1 MRTKNPNGLVLWEN
15 DELVVIVT
23 NLRRPSRNEKT
34 GDLLQI
40 FIFYKHELPSR
51 AIVSGNDRH
60 CCGDCKRRPL
70 NSGHYGVEPCY
81 VLLWQGPDSVW
92 KCWKDGGYEQWDGKP
107 NIFRHKLVRFG
118 AYGDPAYIPRRIV
131 SSIVRACKAHT
142 GYTHQ
147 WESKKYKAYKDLFKA
162 SVDTFEEYWQAK
174 ALGWSTYRAR
184 GKDERLQSNEHVCP
198 ASKEAGLRSKCETCM
213 LCNGHGWDMS
223 IVEH

>member
-1 MRTKNPNGLVLWEN
+1 MRTINPNGLVLWES
-15 DELVVIVT
+15 DVLVVILT
-23 NLRRPSRNEKT
+23 NLRRPSRNLKT

-70 NSGHYGVEPCY
+70 LAKEYSVAPCY

-92 KCWKDGGYEQWDGKP
+92 KCWNDGGYGIWDGGLH
-107 NIFRHKLVRFG
+107 IFRDKLVRFG
-118 AYGDPAYIPRRIV
+118 AYGDPAFIPKNIT
-131 SSIVRACKAHT
+131 SSIIGACKAHT

-147 WESKKYKAYKDLFKA
+147 WADPMYITYRDSFKA
-162 SVDTFEEYWQAK
+162 SVDTFQEHHQAK
-174 ALGWSTYRAR
+174 TLGWSTYRAR
-184 GKDERLQSNEHVCP
+184 GEGEKLQSNEHVCP
-198 ASKEAGLRSKCETCM
+198 ASKEAGQRKQCETCM